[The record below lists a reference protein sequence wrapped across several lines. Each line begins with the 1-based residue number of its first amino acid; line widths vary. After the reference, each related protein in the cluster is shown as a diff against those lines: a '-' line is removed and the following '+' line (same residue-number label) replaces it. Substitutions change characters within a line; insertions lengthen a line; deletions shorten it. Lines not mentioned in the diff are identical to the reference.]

1 MVNMRKLL
9 VMLVAVLL
17 VGCAD
22 KSAPKEKFNPVIPV
36 KVMTVEEIDKDNYR
50 NYIGVLKS
58 EVEIPLSFMYGG
70 TIVEVYTHNGQYV
83 KKGDLLARVDDVTA
97 RSLHETALASLRQ
110 AEDGYERLKK
120 VHDEGGISDVRW
132 VQMLT
137 DLEKARQAEIST
149 RDHLEGCSLYAPQDG
164 VVSMDNISV
173 GTDIRPT
180 QTFCRLVDLDKMVVT
195 FTVPEKEIGLLS
207 VGDKAVSK
215 IPALNNEEYEIKV
228 YDKSLIANPLG
239 HTYAVRARF
248 ISEADKALL
257 PGMIAK
263 ISMSAAA
270 TTGIIVP
277 ASCVQTVAK
286 GVAVWVVKD
295 GVVSRRMI
303 EVGEFVRNGVLV
315 KSGLDYG
322 DVVVTEGY
330 HKLYEGAKVSY

>member
-1 MVNMRKLL
+1 MVNMIKLL
-9 VMLVAVLL
+9 VLLVAVSL

-70 TIVEVYTHNGQYV
+70 TIVGVYTHNGQYV
-83 KKGDLLARVDDVTA
+83 KKGDLLARVDDVAA

-149 RDHLEGCSLYAPQDG
+149 RNHLECCSLYAPQDG
-164 VVSMDNISV
+164 VVSMDDISV

-195 FTVPEKEIGLLS
+195 FTVPEKEVGLVS
-207 VGDKAVSK
+207 VGDKAFSRL
-215 IPALNNEEYEIKV
+215 PALNNEEYEIMV
-228 YDKSLIANPLG
+228 YNKSLIANPLG
-239 HTYAVRARF
+239 HTYAVRARLV
-248 ISEADKALL
+248 SEANKALL

-277 ASCVQTVAK
+277 SSCVQTVAK
-286 GVAVWVVKD
+286 GTAVWVVKD
-295 GVVSRRMI
+295 GAVSRRMI

-322 DVVVTEGY
+322 DVVVMEGY
-330 HKLYEGAKVSY
+330 QKLYEGAKVSY